1 MGRSRDEILDRY
13 RRREEKKFELI
24 QAAQRVRKHT
34 AEHVRR
40 LEEKQDELR

>member
-1 MGRSRDEILDRY
+1 MGRTREDILDGY
-13 RRREEKKFELI
+13 RRREEKRFELI